1 MPILIIKFNHTN
13 LILSGHT
20 MSLEIQVNVRI
31 CDFKVR
37 LKQNFIYK
45 RDKIRNS
52 KKQVICWLGRTAKP
66 ISDYITIKWLERV
79 YR

>member
-1 MPILIIKFNHTN
+1 M
-13 LILSGHT
+13 
-20 MSLEIQVNVRI
+20 NVRK
-31 CDFKVR
+31 CDFKLR

-45 RDKIRNS
+45 KDKIRNS